1 MLADCRQKPH
11 TTVETINVHPPDVRT
26 KVKEGGSRQKLQP
39 YTSDEVV
46 QGATEGTVHVR
57 PGRLLLDSGR
67 TARKLKLTF
76 GALDELLR
84 KQLEGLPQ
92 TNAGR
97 GRSRSPGS
105 AVTLFFLF
113 PPTPTRNKGVLLKK
127 LKKKNLVVDKLANQ
141 VQVEGKSTEV
151 PLQAL
156 GVEHNKRREE
166 NGTSLHIGCLK
177 VILLCRI
184 EIS

>member
-1 MLADCRQKPH
+1 M
-11 TTVETINVHPPDVRT
+11 
-26 KVKEGGSRQKLQP
+26 
-39 YTSDEVV
+39 
-46 QGATEGTVHVR
+46 
-57 PGRLLLDSGR
+57 
-67 TARKLKLTF
+67 
-76 GALDELLR
+76 
-84 KQLEGLPQ
+84 
-92 TNAGR
+92 
-97 GRSRSPGS
+97 S
-105 AVTLFFLF
+105 AQN
-113 PPTPTRNKGVLLKK
+113 NKGDATFQGDLLKK
-127 LKKKNLVVDKLANQ
+127 ILVVDKLANQ